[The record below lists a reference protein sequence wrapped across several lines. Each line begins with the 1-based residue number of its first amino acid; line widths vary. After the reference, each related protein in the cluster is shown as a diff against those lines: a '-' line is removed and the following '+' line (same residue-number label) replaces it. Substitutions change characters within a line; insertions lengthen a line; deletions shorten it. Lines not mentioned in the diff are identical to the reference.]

1 METNL
6 KWENIQEI
14 VFETLDYCEN
24 VVSAENLN
32 NTNDYDNVTAHL
44 EDVIDLLN
52 QISVHPVFH
61 NDEIIKTT
69 IQQCRENLLSLQAF
83 FLSHFLQLEHG
94 LRTYE
99 YLQPSNIATLM
110 DHPSFENENEQDNDN
125 VDGTRPGRPK
135 YYIPKAVLV
144 NLREMGYTWT
154 QISEMLLVSRLTI
167 ARRAAQYE
175 ITGFSVFLKLLM
187 MNFVV

>member
-69 IQQCRENLLSLQAF
+69 NQQCRENLLSLQAF
-83 FLSHFLQLEHG
+83 FL
-94 LRTYE
+94 
-99 YLQPSNIATLM
+99 
-110 DHPSFENENEQDNDN
+110 
-125 VDGTRPGRPK
+125 
-135 YYIPKAVLV
+135 
-144 NLREMGYTWT
+144 
-154 QISEMLLVSRLTI
+154 
-167 ARRAAQYE
+167 
-175 ITGFSVFLKLLM
+175 
-187 MNFVV
+187 